1 MKTDTIELEKNI
13 LKEGVRM
20 KDKKK
25 LGALIALLIV
35 LVVGLS
41 AMFLIFSEK
50 PTEGSKVVTIEVI
63 NQAKDSVKYEV
74 KTSSQFLKQAMEEA
88 EGLEFSGSE
97 GQYGMMIDTVNGE
110 FAEYNINGAYWS
122 FYVNGEYCN
131 YGISEQ
137 PIEDGDAFQIIY
149 TKQ

>member
-50 PTEGSKVVTIEVI
+50 PTEGNKVVTIEVI

-88 EGLEFSGSE
+88 EGLEFSGTE

-110 FAEYNINGAYWS
+110 FAEYNTNGAYWS

>member
-1 MKTDTIELEKNI
+1 MKTDTIELGKNI
-13 LKEGVRM
+13 LKEGIRM

-50 PTEGSKVVTIEVI
+50 PTEGNKIVTIEVI
-63 NQAKDSVKYEV
+63 NQAKNSVKYEV
-74 KTSSQFLKQAMEEA
+74 KTSSQYLKQAMEEV
-88 EGLEFSGSE
+88 EGLEFSGTE
-97 GQYGMMIDTVNGE
+97 GPYGLMIDTINGE
-110 FAEYNINGAYWS
+110 FAEYNTNGAYWS